1 MQLESNEH
9 WEKINSFQLRHRT
22 LRDNFV
28 EVRSGV
34 LVWYDISNTD
44 IVIPVNSFF
53 TIPGATP
60 ADANIDAIKAL
71 PNGLATLDALGKIP
85 LSQLNFDSVVNKS
98 EFGTYQDFLD
108 VFMSG
113 SGGTL
118 PPSGGGSSGS
128 GSSVDVQAMIDAS
141 VGTYTQFLAEFET
154 GLL

>member
-28 EVRSGV
+28 EIRNGI
-34 LVWYDISNTD
+34 LVWYDTSNTD

-60 ADANIDAIKAL
+60 ASANIDAIKGT
-71 PNGLATLDALGKIP
+71 PNGLSTLDALGKIP
-85 LSQLNFDSVVNKS
+85 LSQLNFDSLVNKT

-108 VFMSG
+108 EFMTTG
-113 SGGTL
+113 S
-118 PPSGGGSSGS
+118 SGGSSGGS

-141 VGTYTQFLAEFET
+141 VGTYTQFLTEFET

>member
-28 EVRSGV
+28 EIRNGI
-34 LVWYDISNTD
+34 LVWYDTSNTD

-60 ADANIDAIKAL
+60 ASANIDAIKAL
-71 PNGLATLDALGKIP
+71 PNGIASLDALGKIP
-85 LSQLNFDSVVNKS
+85 LSQLNFDSLVNKT
-98 EFGTYQDFLD
+98 EFGTYQDFVSEFL
-108 VFMSG
+108 SA

-118 PPSGGGSSGS
+118 PPSGGGSGGS

-141 VGTYTQFLAEFET
+141 VGTYTQFLTEFET